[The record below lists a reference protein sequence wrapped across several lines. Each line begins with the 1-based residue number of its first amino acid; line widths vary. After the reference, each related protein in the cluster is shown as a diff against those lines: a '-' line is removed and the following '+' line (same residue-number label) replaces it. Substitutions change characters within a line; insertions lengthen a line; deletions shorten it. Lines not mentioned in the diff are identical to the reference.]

1 MISTIIT
8 ALVSFFSTN
17 IDDIFILML
26 FFSQVNKDIKV
37 KHIVIGQYL
46 GIGALTAISIAG
58 ALGISIIPQEYVGL
72 LGLVPIYLGIKE
84 YIEYKKEIK
93 NNVEEEAQAT
103 EENIQEQVFLNQE
116 NKTLVSIRKFI
127 SPSIL
132 KVTGVTIANGGDNI
146 GIYIPLFS
154 SMKLYSILI
163 TVIVFLLLTGV
174 WCFIGFKLAEHP
186 FVNKNIEKYKHIFV
200 PIIFIVLGVLII
212 LESGT
217 LSLFIK

>member
-93 NNVEEEAQAT
+93 NNVEEVVQDT

-200 PIIFIVLGVLII
+200 PIIFVVLGVFII

-217 LSLFIK
+217 LGLFIK

>member
-8 ALVSFFSTN
+8 AFISFFSTN

-93 NNVEEEAQAT
+93 NNVEEEVQDA
-103 EENIQEQVFLNQE
+103 EENIQEQVVLNQE

-127 SPSIL
+127 SPNIL
-132 KVTGVTIANGGDNI
+132 KVAGVTIANGGDNI

-186 FVNKNIEKYKHIFV
+186 FVNKNIEKYEHIFV
-200 PIIFIVLGVLII
+200 PIIFVALGVFII
-212 LESGT
+212 LESGA
-217 LSLFIK
+217 LGLFIK

>member
-200 PIIFIVLGVLII
+200 PIIFVALGVFII

-217 LSLFIK
+217 LGLFIK

>member
-93 NNVEEEAQAT
+93 NNVEEEVQDT
-103 EENIQEQVFLNQE
+103 EENIQEQVVLNQE

-127 SPSIL
+127 SPNIL
-132 KVTGVTIANGGDNI
+132 KVAGVTIANGGDNI
-146 GIYIPLFS
+146 GIYIPVFS
-154 SMKLYSILI
+154 NMKLYSILI

-174 WCFIGFKLAEHP
+174 WCFIGFKLVEHP

-217 LSLFIK
+217 VGLFIK

>member
-8 ALVSFFSTN
+8 AIVSFFSTN

-26 FFSQVNKDIKV
+26 FFSQDKKGM
-37 KHIVIGQYL
+37 KARKIVTGQYST
-46 GIGALTAISIAG
+46 IGALGT
-58 ALGISIIPQEYVGL
+58 SIIPKEYVGL
-72 LGLVPIYLGIKE
+72 LGLIPIYLGVKE
-84 YIEYKKEIK
+84 YINHKKESQDKKEDI
-93 NNVEEEAQAT
+93 EEKEVFN
-103 EENIQEQVFLNQE
+103 EENKL
-116 NKTLVSIRKFI
+116 LVSIKEVI
-127 SPSIL
+127 SPNII
-132 KVTGVTIANGGDNI
+132 KVAGVTFANGGDNI

-154 SMKLYSILI
+154 SMNLYSILI

>member
-132 KVTGVTIANGGDNI
+132 KVAGVTIANGGDNI

>member
-37 KHIVIGQYL
+37 KHIVISQYL
-46 GIGALTAISIAG
+46 GIGALIAISVAG

-103 EENIQEQVFLNQE
+103 EENIQEQVVLNQE

-132 KVTGVTIANGGDNI
+132 KVAGVTIANGGDNI

-200 PIIFIVLGVLII
+200 PIIFVALGVFII

-217 LSLFIK
+217 LGLFIK

>member
-1 MISTIIT
+1 VISTIIT

-17 IDDIFILML
+17 VDDIFILML
-26 FFSQVNKDIKV
+26 FFSQVNKDMKV
-37 KHIVIGQYL
+37 KHIVIGQFL

-93 NNVEEEAQAT
+93 NNVEEEVQDA
-103 EENIQEQVFLNQE
+103 EENIQEQVVLNQK

-127 SPSIL
+127 RPSIL
-132 KVTGVTIANGGDNI
+132 KVAGVTIANGGDNI
-146 GIYIPLFS
+146 GIYIPVFS
-154 SMKLYSILI
+154 SMKLYPILI
-163 TVIVFLLLTGV
+163 TVIVFLLLTGI
-174 WCFIGFKLAEHP
+174 WCFIGFKLVEHP

-200 PIIFIVLGVLII
+200 PIIFIVLGVFII
-212 LESGT
+212 IESGT
-217 LSLFIK
+217 LGLLIK

>member
-132 KVTGVTIANGGDNI
+132 KVAGVTIANGGDNI

-200 PIIFIVLGVLII
+200 QIIFVVLGVFII

-217 LSLFIK
+217 LGLFIK

>member
-1 MISTIIT
+1 MT

-26 FFSQVNKDIKV
+26 FFSQVNKGMKAR
-37 KHIVIGQYL
+37 HIVAGQYL
-46 GIGALTAISIAG
+46 GMGALIAISTIGALGT
-58 ALGISIIPQEYVGL
+58 SIIPKEYVGL
-72 LGLVPIYLGIKE
+72 LGLIPIYLGVKE
-84 YIEYKKEIK
+84 YINHKKESQDKKEDI
-93 NNVEEEAQAT
+93 EEKEVFN
-103 EENIQEQVFLNQE
+103 EENKL
-116 NKTLVSIRKFI
+116 LVSIKEVI
-127 SPSIL
+127 SPNII
-132 KVTGVTIANGGDNI
+132 KVAGVTFANGGDNI

-154 SMKLYSILI
+154 SMNLYSILI

>member
-1 MISTIIT
+1 MINSIMT
-8 ALVSFFSTN
+8 ALVSFLSTN

-26 FFSQVNKDIKV
+26 FFSQVNKDMKV
-37 KHIVIGQYL
+37 KHIVVGQYL
-46 GIGALTAISIAG
+46 GIGVLIAISTIG

-93 NNVEEEAQAT
+93 NNVEEEVQDT
-103 EENIQEQVFLNQE
+103 EENIQEQVVLNQE

-127 SPSIL
+127 SPNIL
-132 KVTGVTIANGGDNI
+132 KVAGVTIANGGDNI
-146 GIYIPLFS
+146 GIYIPVFS

-163 TVIVFLLLTGV
+163 TVIVFLLLTAL

-186 FVNKNIEKYKHIFV
+186 FVNKNIEKYKHTFV
-200 PIIFIVLGVLII
+200 PIIFIALGIFII
-212 LESGT
+212 IESGT
-217 LSLFIK
+217 LVFFIK

>member
-8 ALVSFFSTN
+8 AIVSFFSTN

-26 FFSQVNKDIKV
+26 FFSQVNKGMKAR
-37 KHIVIGQYL
+37 HIVAGQYL
-46 GIGALTAISIAG
+46 GMGALIAISTIGALGT
-58 ALGISIIPQEYVGL
+58 SIIPKEYVGL
-72 LGLVPIYLGIKE
+72 LGLIPIYLGVKE
-84 YIEYKKEIK
+84 YINHKKESQDKKEDI
-93 NNVEEEAQAT
+93 EEKEVFN
-103 EENIQEQVFLNQE
+103 EENKL
-116 NKTLVSIRKFI
+116 LVSIKEVI
-127 SPSIL
+127 SPNII
-132 KVTGVTIANGGDNI
+132 KVAGVTFANGGDNI

-154 SMKLYSILI
+154 SMNLYSILI

>member
-58 ALGISIIPQEYVGL
+58 ALGISIIPQGYVGL

-93 NNVEEEAQAT
+93 NNVEEEVQDA
-103 EENIQEQVFLNQE
+103 EENIQEQVVLNQE

-127 SPSIL
+127 SPNIL
-132 KVTGVTIANGGDNI
+132 KVAGVTIANGGDNI

-186 FVNKNIEKYKHIFV
+186 FVNKNIEKYKHIFA
-200 PIIFIVLGVLII
+200 PIIFVALGVFII

-217 LSLFIK
+217 LGLFIK

>member
-1 MISTIIT
+1 
-8 ALVSFFSTN
+8 
-17 IDDIFILML
+17 ML

-93 NNVEEEAQAT
+93 NNVEEEVQDA

-132 KVTGVTIANGGDNI
+132 KVAGVTIANGGDNI

-200 PIIFIVLGVLII
+200 PIIFVVLGVFII

-217 LSLFIK
+217 LGLFIK

>member
-1 MISTIIT
+1 VISTIIT

-93 NNVEEEAQAT
+93 NNVEEEVQDT
-103 EENIQEQVFLNQE
+103 EENIQEQVVLNQE

-127 SPSIL
+127 SPNIL
-132 KVTGVTIANGGDNI
+132 KVAGVTIANGGDNI
-146 GIYIPLFS
+146 GIYIPVFS
-154 SMKLYSILI
+154 NMKLYSILI

-174 WCFIGFKLAEHP
+174 WCFIGFKLVEHP

-217 LSLFIK
+217 VGLFIK